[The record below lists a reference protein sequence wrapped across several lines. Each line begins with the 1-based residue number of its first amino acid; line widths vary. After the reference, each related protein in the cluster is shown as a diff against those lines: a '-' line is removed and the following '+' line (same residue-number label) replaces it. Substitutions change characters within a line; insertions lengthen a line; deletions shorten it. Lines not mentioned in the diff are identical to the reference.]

1 MSELKPCPFCGQS
14 DDLGEVKYR
23 KNYGFD
29 RPYPYDSC
37 VENLP
42 VCVGCDDEEVC
53 NPVITKRMS
62 CSYCGVVVS
71 DIEIW
76 NTRPIEDALRAENER
91 LRSLLRTVCN
101 NGLELGYCE
110 ESFCLDCSNSE
121 FSKKGR

>member
-1 MSELKPCPFCGQS
+1 MRELKPCPFCGENPKVKQAGFG
-14 DDLGEVKYR
+14 DGKQEYTIFHCKCGERYMH
-23 KNYGFD
+23 
-29 RPYPYDSC
+29 
-37 VENLP
+37 
-42 VCVGCDDEEVC
+42 
-53 NPVITKRMS
+53 MS
-62 CSYCGVVVS
+62 Y
-71 DIEIW
+71 W

>member
-1 MSELKPCPFCGQS
+1 MSELKKCPFCGGKAGIRTVGYT
-14 DDLGEVKYR
+14 DL
-23 KNYGFD
+23 
-29 RPYPYDSC
+29 
-37 VENLP
+37 VECSQCETRGVRSMNTQ
-42 VCVGCDDEEVC
+42 D
-53 NPVITKRMS
+53 VITH
-62 CSYCGVVVS
+62 
-71 DIEIW
+71 W